1 MYETIKKKMRG
12 VGTYFLKNEIT
23 LDPKLQEKCL
33 TVIKNALREMPSD
46 FQNFEIVT
54 SKRLAEEIREGALDS
69 LPEGNLKQKIHD
81 IVTSLERLY
90 PEFETLYNDIRDL
103 VLLVEKKK
111 GVKEKWRKVMM
122 QCGERWGRYVSR
134 GKMTQA
140 GGKDIFDALKIMVTS
155 MKTTL
160 KNNPRVL
167 YISEFLENLSNY
179 IGTYKFPKN
188 EYLMFKYAEFRIS
201 YYDAPASEE
210 MENVKWVEHV
220 AEDRGFVDAS
230 EAQGLEM
237 GEMKLAS
244 SELGRSKGHMR
255 TLLMELEALGMSIG
269 ETDEHDMRDMKIY

>member
-1 MYETIKKKMRG
+1 MSSKRVEMYETIKKQIRD
-12 VGTYFLKNEIT
+12 VGYYFVNHEIT
-23 LDPKLQEKCL
+23 LNPKLQKKCI
-33 TVIKNALREMPSD
+33 TVLKNALGEMPSD

-69 LPEGNLKQKIHD
+69 LREGNLKQQIHD
-81 IVTSLERLY
+81 IVTSLESLY

-103 VLLVEKKK
+103 VLLVEKER
-111 GVKEKWRKVMM
+111 GVLEKWRKVMK
-122 QCGERWGRYVSR
+122 QCGERWGRYVIR

-179 IGTYKFPKN
+179 IGTYKFPAN
-188 EYLMFKYAEFRIS
+188 EYYMFKYAEFRIS
-201 YYDAPASEE
+201 YYDPPASEE

-220 AEDRGFVDAS
+220 PQDGGFVDAS

-237 GEMKLAS
+237 EEMKLAS
-244 SELGRSKGHMR
+244 SELGMSKGHMR
-255 TLLMELEALGMSIG
+255 TLLMELETLGMSIG
-269 ETDEHDMRDMKIY
+269 ETC

>member
-1 MYETIKKKMRG
+1 MSSKRVEMYETIKKKIRD
-12 VGTYFLKNEIT
+12 VGYHFVNHEIT
-23 LDPKLQEKCL
+23 LDLDLQEKCL
-33 TVIKNALREMPSD
+33 TVLKNALGEMPSD

-81 IVTSLERLY
+81 IVTSLEGLY
-90 PEFETLYNDIRDL
+90 PEFKTLYNDIRDL
-103 VLLVEKKK
+103 VLLVEREK
-111 GVKEKWRKVMM
+111 GVLEKWRKVMN

-140 GGKDIFDALKIMVTS
+140 LGKDIFDALKIMVTS

-167 YISEFLENLSNY
+167 YISEFLENLSNK
-179 IGTYKFPKN
+179 IGRYEFPAN
-188 EYLMFKYAEFRIS
+188 EYYMFKYAEFQIS
-201 YYDAPASEE
+201 YYDPPASEE
-210 MENVKWVEHV
+210 MENVKGVEQIP
-220 AEDRGFVDAS
+220 EDGGFVDAS

-237 GEMKLAS
+237 VEMKLAS

-269 ETDEHDMRDMKIY
+269 ETC